1 MSATPLVARR
11 AITSIKTLYFTREI
25 VNNRSAYTAV
35 RYFSVTQSRNM
46 KLVQFSYK
54 SNPNEVRAGYVDGDK
69 VVDINKTDSTLP
81 VTLLEILKHCGI
93 EKVKQ

>member
-11 AITSIKTLYFTREI
+11 AITGVKTLYFTREI
-25 VNNRSAYTAV
+25 ANNRIAFTAV
-35 RYFSVTQSRNM
+35 RHFSLTQSRNM
-46 KLVQFSYK
+46 KLIQFSYK

-69 VVDINKTDSTLP
+69 IVDINKADSTLP
-81 VTLLEILKHCGI
+81 VTLLEILKNNGI